1 MDVSTVVV
9 AMSAEMIF
17 SCLLQISTEEAAN
30 KIFNNEF
37 VVISSII
44 TMKLLKF
51 ILLIIIKQVSKEVD
65 RYARGL

>member
-1 MDVSTVVV
+1 
-9 AMSAEMIF
+9 MIF

-65 RYARGL
+65 RYARG

>member
-1 MDVSTVVV
+1 
-9 AMSAEMIF
+9 MSAEMIF

-65 RYARGL
+65 RYARG

>member
-65 RYARGL
+65 RYARG